1 MTKKEAIEILNMDVA
16 DESLA
21 AQAQK
26 MAVEAL
32 KREAE
37 REERIPSK
45 KYRLSL
51 SVWIDDGI
59 GEYELRDQRRGVE
72 SRLPFPYLD
81 TPRDVEEQLIEDMCK
96 AVVQIQPTIF
106 WNPKER
112 YKDGG

>member
-16 DESLA
+16 DESLTT
-21 AQAQK
+21 QAQK

-45 KYRLSL
+45 KYRLTL

-59 GEYELRDQRRGVE
+59 GEYELRDQRRCMEG
-72 SRLPFPYLD
+72 RLPFLYSEIP
-81 TPRDVEEQLIEDMCK
+81 TSVEEQLIRDMCEGIK
-96 AVVQIQPTIF
+96 QIRPTIY
-106 WNPKER
+106 WNPKE
-112 YKDGG
+112 